1 MSKNK
6 KIIIASLLVLC
17 VLFGIVYI
25 KNEPEYIDKALY
37 QSFLDKN
44 LIEKAILNDNEI
56 IFKAAGSK
64 YVIIKEG
71 IDIDELLRKVPIE
84 LKKDYDFLF
93 FVFILTALLAM
104 FFSILYF
111 ARKKSNFIIQSPQ
124 NKQNQ
129 NAISN
134 LDYANSIK
142 PVISNISFDD
152 VAGVDDVKL
161 ELSEIVDFLKN
172 PKKYKDFGIKMPKG
186 VLMVG
191 PPGVGKTLIAKAV
204 AGEACVPFFYQS
216 GASFV
221 EIYVGMG
228 AKRVRELF
236 SRAKMMSPSIIF
248 IDEIDAVG
256 KARGE
261 ISNVERDNTLNQLLT
276 QMDGFEDNSGVIVI
290 AATNKIE
297 LMDPALL
304 RSGRFDRRVFLSLP
318 DFKDRL
324 KILEIYMNDK
334 KHKADLSV
342 IAKATVGFSGA
353 ALETLVNEAAINA
366 LRREASEVEES
377 DFFAVLNK
385 VLTGK
390 KKILSFSDEEKK
402 IQATYQAA
410 KALSAYYFDV
420 GFDKI
425 TLIEDRFKE
434 YEKHIKSKS
443 ELLNKIKVHL
453 AGSCAMKLICNETYT
468 NSQNDLAKV
477 KELVNF
483 MLSFDMSENFSLE
496 EQKKEIEN
504 YISAM
509 KDKVIKLADLLL
521 EQEKLESTDVAT
533 VLNEEM

>member
-6 KIIIASLLVLC
+6 KIIFASLLVLC
-17 VLFGIVYI
+17 VLFGIVYL

-84 LKKDYDFLF
+84 LKKDYDLLF

-111 ARKKSNFIIQSPQ
+111 ARKKSNFIIQAPQ

-134 LDYANSIK
+134 LDYSNSIK

-324 KILEIYMNDK
+324 KILEIYMSDK

-366 LRREASEVEES
+366 LRREAKEVEES

-410 KALSAYYFDV
+410 KALCAYYFDV

-443 ELLNKIKVHL
+443 ELLNKIKVYL
-453 AGSCAMKLICNETYT
+453 AGSCAMKLICNESYT
-468 NSQNDLAKV
+468 NSQNDLLKV

-483 MLSFDMSENFSLE
+483 MLSFDMSEDFSIQ
-496 EQKKEIEN
+496 EQKKELEKYIE
-504 YISAM
+504 SM
-509 KDKVIKLADLLL
+509 KDKILKLADLLL
-521 EQEKLESTDVAT
+521 EQEKLESADVAMI
-533 VLNEEM
+533 LNEGM

>member
-84 LKKDYDFLF
+84 LKKDYDLLF

-111 ARKKSNFIIQSPQ
+111 ARKRTNFIIQSPQ

-134 LDYANSIK
+134 LDYSNSIK

-204 AGEACVPFFYQS
+204 AGEASVPFFYQS

-410 KALSAYYFDV
+410 KALCAYYFDV

-443 ELLNKIKVHL
+443 ELLNKIKVYL
-453 AGSCAMKLICNETYT
+453 AGSCAMKLICNESYT
-468 NSQNDLAKV
+468 NSQNDLLKV

-483 MLSFDMSENFSLE
+483 MLSFDMSEDFSIQ
-496 EQKKEIEN
+496 EQKKELEKYIE
-504 YISAM
+504 SM
-509 KDKVIKLADLLL
+509 KDKILKLADLLL
-521 EQEKLESTDVAT
+521 EQEKLESADVAMI
-533 VLNEEM
+533 LNEGM

>member
-44 LIEKAILNDNEI
+44 LIEKAILKDNEI

-84 LKKDYDFLF
+84 LKKDYDLLF

-111 ARKKSNFIIQSPQ
+111 ARKRTNFIIQSPQ

-134 LDYANSIK
+134 LDYSNSIK

-204 AGEACVPFFYQS
+204 AGEASVPFFYQS

-318 DFKDRL
+318 DLKDRL
-324 KILEIYMNDK
+324 KILEIYMSDK

-366 LRREASEVEES
+366 LRREAKEVEES

-390 KKILSFSDEEKK
+390 KKILSFSEEEKK

-410 KALSAYYFDV
+410 KALCAYYFDV

-453 AGSCAMKLICNETYT
+453 AGSCAMRLICNETYT
-468 NSQNDLAKV
+468 NSQNDLLRV

-483 MLSFDMSENFSLE
+483 MLSFDMSDDFSLD
-496 EQKKEIEN
+496 EQKKELEKYIE
-504 YISAM
+504 SM
-509 KDKVIKLADLLL
+509 KDKILKLADLLL
-521 EQEKLESTDVAT
+521 EKEKLESADVAMI
-533 VLNEEM
+533 LNEGI

>member
-134 LDYANSIK
+134 LDHANSIK

-324 KILEIYMNDK
+324 KILEIYMSDK

-390 KKILSFSDEEKK
+390 KKILSFSEEEKR

-410 KALSAYYFDV
+410 KALCAYYFDV

-434 YEKHIKSKS
+434 YEKHIRSKS

-453 AGSCAMKLICNETYT
+453 AGSCAMKLICNESYT
-468 NSQNDLAKV
+468 NSQNDLLKV

-483 MLSFDMSENFSLE
+483 MLSFDMSEDFSIQ
-496 EQKKEIEN
+496 EQKKELEKYIET
-504 YISAM
+504 M
-509 KDKVIKLADLLL
+509 KDKVLKLADLLL
-521 EQEKLESTDVAT
+521 EKEKLESADVAMI
-533 VLNEEM
+533 LNEGI

>member
-134 LDYANSIK
+134 LDYSNSIK

-204 AGEACVPFFYQS
+204 AGEASVPFFYQS

-324 KILEIYMNDK
+324 KILEIYMSDK

-390 KKILSFSDEEKK
+390 KKILSFSEEEKK

-410 KALSAYYFDV
+410 KALCAYYFDV

-434 YEKHIKSKS
+434 YEKHIRSKS

-453 AGSCAMKLICNETYT
+453 AGSCAMKLICNESYT
-468 NSQNDLAKV
+468 NSQNDLLKV

-483 MLSFDMSENFSLE
+483 MLNFDMSEDFSIQ
-496 EQKKEIEN
+496 EQKKELEKYIET
-504 YISAM
+504 M
-509 KDKVIKLADLLL
+509 KDKVLKLADLLL
-521 EQEKLESTDVAT
+521 EKEKLESADVAMI
-533 VLNEEM
+533 LNEGI

>member
-25 KNEPEYIDKALY
+25 KNEPEYIDKTLY

-111 ARKKSNFIIQSPQ
+111 ARKRTNFIIQSPQ

-134 LDYANSIK
+134 LDYSNSIK

-204 AGEACVPFFYQS
+204 AGEASVPFFYQS

-318 DFKDRL
+318 DLKDRL
-324 KILEIYMNDK
+324 KILEIYMSDK

-366 LRREASEVEES
+366 LRREAKEVEES

-390 KKILSFSDEEKK
+390 KKILSFSEEEKK

-410 KALSAYYFDV
+410 KALCAYYFDV

-453 AGSCAMKLICNETYT
+453 AGSCAMRLICNETYT
-468 NSQNDLAKV
+468 NSQNDLLRV

-483 MLSFDMSENFSLE
+483 MLSFDMSDDFSLD
-496 EQKKEIEN
+496 EQKKELEKYIE
-504 YISAM
+504 SM
-509 KDKVIKLADLLL
+509 KDKILKLADLLL
-521 EQEKLESTDVAT
+521 EKEKLESADVAMI
-533 VLNEEM
+533 LNEGI

>member
-17 VLFGIVYI
+17 VLFSIVYI

-44 LIEKAILNDNEI
+44 LIEKAILKDNEI

-111 ARKKSNFIIQSPQ
+111 ARKRTNFIIQSPQ

-134 LDYANSIK
+134 LDYSNSIK

-204 AGEACVPFFYQS
+204 AGEASVPFFYQS

-324 KILEIYMNDK
+324 KILEIYMSDK
-334 KHKADLSV
+334 KNNADLTV

-366 LRREASEVEES
+366 LRREASTVEES

>member
-17 VLFGIVYI
+17 VLFSIVYI

-134 LDYANSIK
+134 LDYSNSIK

-204 AGEACVPFFYQS
+204 AGEASVPFFYQS

-324 KILEIYMNDK
+324 KILEIYMSDK
-334 KHKADLSV
+334 KNNADLTV

-366 LRREASEVEES
+366 LRREASTVEES

-390 KKILSFSDEEKK
+390 KKILSFSEEEKK

-410 KALSAYYFDV
+410 KALCAYYFDV

-434 YEKHIKSKS
+434 YEKHIRSKS

-453 AGSCAMKLICNETYT
+453 AGSCAMRLICNETYT
-468 NSQNDLAKV
+468 NSQNDLLKV

-483 MLSFDMSENFSLE
+483 MLSFDMSEDFSIQ
-496 EQKKEIEN
+496 EQKKELEKYIET
-504 YISAM
+504 M
-509 KDKVIKLADLLL
+509 KDKVLRLADLLL
-521 EQEKLESTDVAT
+521 EKEKLESADVAMI
-533 VLNEEM
+533 LNEGM

>member
-6 KIIIASLLVLC
+6 KIIFASLLVLC

-44 LIEKAILNDNEI
+44 LIEKAILKDNEI

-84 LKKDYDFLF
+84 LKKDYDLLF

-111 ARKKSNFIIQSPQ
+111 ARKRTNYIIQSPQ

-134 LDYANSIK
+134 LDYSNSIK

-204 AGEACVPFFYQS
+204 AGEASVPFFYQS

-324 KILEIYMNDK
+324 KILEIYMSDK

-390 KKILSFSDEEKK
+390 KKILSFSEEEKK

-410 KALSAYYFDV
+410 KALCAYYFDV

-434 YEKHIKSKS
+434 YEKHIRSKS

-453 AGSCAMKLICNETYT
+453 AGSCAMKLICNESYT
-468 NSQNDLAKV
+468 NSQNDLLKV

-483 MLSFDMSENFSLE
+483 MLSFDMSEDFSIQ
-496 EQKKEIEN
+496 EQKKELEKYIET
-504 YISAM
+504 M
-509 KDKVIKLADLLL
+509 KDKVLKLADLLL
-521 EQEKLESTDVAT
+521 EKEKLESADVAMI
-533 VLNEEM
+533 LNEGI

>member
-6 KIIIASLLVLC
+6 KIIFASLLVLC
-17 VLFGIVYI
+17 VLFGIVYL

-111 ARKKSNFIIQSPQ
+111 ARKKSNFIIQAPQ

-134 LDYANSIK
+134 LDYSNSIK

-204 AGEACVPFFYQS
+204 AGEASVPFFYQS

-366 LRREASEVEES
+366 LRREAREVEES

-410 KALSAYYFDV
+410 KALCAYYFDV

-434 YEKHIKSKS
+434 YETHIKSKS
-443 ELLNKIKVHL
+443 ELLNKIKVYL
-453 AGSCAMKLICNETYT
+453 AGSCAMRLICNETYT
-468 NSQNDLAKV
+468 NSQNDLLRV

-483 MLSFDMSENFSLE
+483 MLSFDMSDDFSLD
-496 EQKKEIEN
+496 EQKKELEKYIE
-504 YISAM
+504 SM
-509 KDKVIKLADLLL
+509 KDKILKLADLLL
-521 EQEKLESTDVAT
+521 EQEKLESADVAMI
-533 VLNEEM
+533 LNEGM

>member
-6 KIIIASLLVLC
+6 KIIIASSLVLC

-111 ARKKSNFIIQSPQ
+111 ARKRTNFIIQSPQ

-134 LDYANSIK
+134 LDYSNSIK

-204 AGEACVPFFYQS
+204 AGEASVPFFYQS

-324 KILEIYMNDK
+324 KILEIYMSDK

-390 KKILSFSDEEKK
+390 KKILSFSEEEKK

-410 KALSAYYFDV
+410 KALCAYYFDV

-434 YEKHIKSKS
+434 YEKHIRSKS

-453 AGSCAMKLICNETYT
+453 AGSCAMKLICNESYT
-468 NSQNDLAKV
+468 NSQNDLLKV

-483 MLSFDMSENFSLE
+483 MLSFDMSEDFSIQ
-496 EQKKEIEN
+496 EQKKELEKYIET
-504 YISAM
+504 M
-509 KDKVIKLADLLL
+509 KDKVLRLADLLL
-521 EQEKLESTDVAT
+521 EKEKLESADVAMI
-533 VLNEEM
+533 LNEGI

>member
-6 KIIIASLLVLC
+6 KIIFASLLVLC

-44 LIEKAILNDNEI
+44 LIEKAILKDNEI
-56 IFKAAGSK
+56 IFKAAGSN

-93 FVFILTALLAM
+93 FTFVLTALFAM
-104 FFSILYF
+104 LFSILYF
-111 ARKKSNFIIQSPQ
+111 AKKKTSFPIQPAP
-124 NKQNQ
+124 KQGQ

-152 VAGVDDVKL
+152 VAGVDDVKI
-161 ELSEIVDFLKN
+161 ELNEIVDFLKN

-204 AGEACVPFFYQS
+204 AGEASVPFFYQS

-390 KKILSFSDEEKK
+390 KKILSFSEEEKK

-410 KALSAYYFDV
+410 KALCAYYFDV

-434 YEKHIKSKS
+434 YEKHIRSKS

-453 AGSCAMKLICNETYT
+453 AGSCAMKLICNESYT
-468 NSQNDLAKV
+468 NSQNDLLKV

-483 MLSFDMSENFSLE
+483 MLSFDMSEDFSIQ
-496 EQKKEIEN
+496 EQKKELEKYIET
-504 YISAM
+504 M
-509 KDKVIKLADLLL
+509 KDKVLRLADLLL
-521 EQEKLESTDVAT
+521 EKEKLESADVAMI
-533 VLNEEM
+533 LNEGM

>member
-17 VLFGIVYI
+17 VLFSIVYI

-134 LDYANSIK
+134 LDYSNSIK

-204 AGEACVPFFYQS
+204 AGEASVPFFYQS

-324 KILEIYMNDK
+324 KILEIYMSDK
-334 KHKADLSV
+334 KNNADLTV

-366 LRREASEVEES
+366 LRREASTVEES

-390 KKILSFSDEEKK
+390 KKILSFSEEEKK

-410 KALSAYYFDV
+410 KALCAYYFDV

-434 YEKHIKSKS
+434 YEKHIRSKS

-453 AGSCAMKLICNETYT
+453 AGSCAMRLICNETYT
-468 NSQNDLAKV
+468 NSQNDLLKV

-483 MLSFDMSENFSLE
+483 MLSFDMSDDFSIQ
-496 EQKKEIEN
+496 EQKKELEKYIET
-504 YISAM
+504 M
-509 KDKVIKLADLLL
+509 KDKVLKLADLLL
-521 EQEKLESTDVAT
+521 EKEKLESADVAMI
-533 VLNEEM
+533 LNEGI